1 MMPISAARRHNA
13 RGLATVE
20 VLVAVAIIVMIG
32 SLAVFTLGS
41 TDRRMVARETADISL
56 FLQQTRMRALELGR
70 PIEIVVVGSEGR
82 IAAGGLQHQVTRDM
96 VLTPDEAQLVLQPT
110 GASDGLTLQVA
121 KGNHIGTVTLDW
133 LTGRVD
139 TQ

>member
-1 MMPISAARRHNA
+1 MPISAARRHNA